1 MKGVFE
7 NEVVERLMSTQSPN
21 IVIGVEHLIYCC
33 LSMFVKIADV
43 KRTRFNVVLSDVGI
57 KWERL
62 NLIMS
67 TQSPNYCDQ
76 RAEHLVYGN
85 GNGLT
90 VTSC

>member
-1 MKGVFE
+1 MEGGFE

-62 NLIMS
+62 NLINVNS
-67 TQSPNYCDQ
+67 ITK
-76 RAEHLVYGN
+76 L
-85 GNGLT
+85 L
-90 VTSC
+90 